1 MQSSRRPSIVDRD
14 AAVLLSSTA
23 AATAR
28 TQQIA
33 AEALLGLV
41 PEATADVEFVE
52 EEGTVNDEL
61 IVGLIDSLSIG
72 DSDDKSMEDP
82 AGDAAVGNGADGEE
96 ADGDRED
103 RNVAMSGL

>member
-14 AAVLLSSTA
+14 ATVLLSSTA

-72 DSDDKSMEDP
+72 DSDNKSMEDP

>member
-1 MQSSRRPSIVDRD
+1 LIVDRD
-14 AAVLLSSTA
+14 AAVHLLLTA
-23 AATAR
+23 ATTAR
-28 TQQIA
+28 AQQIA

-41 PEATADVEFVE
+41 PEATADVELVE
-52 EEGTVNDEL
+52 EEGTVDDEL

-72 DSDDKSMEDP
+72 DSDNESMEDP
-82 AGDAAVGNGADGEE
+82 AGDAAVGNGADGDE